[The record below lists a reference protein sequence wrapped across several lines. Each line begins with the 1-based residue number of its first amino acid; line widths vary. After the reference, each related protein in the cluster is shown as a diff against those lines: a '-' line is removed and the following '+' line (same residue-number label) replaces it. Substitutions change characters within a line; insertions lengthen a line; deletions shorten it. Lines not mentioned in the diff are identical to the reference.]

1 MDLITITQERD
12 SIFKAEIRNHAFL
25 SDMSVADGGNDGAPS
40 PAEFLVS
47 SLGMCIGMVINTY
60 CNSHGYEKMGLEVSM
75 TFVLESDPKRIKNIT
90 VDITLPEKFPTD
102 RRKAVQN
109 LIKTCV
115 IYNSLHPQTEVDI
128 EIVN

>member
-1 MDLITITQERD
+1 MDLITITQQKD
-12 SIFKAEIRNHAFL
+12 SIFRAEIRNHTFL
-25 SDMSVADGGNDGAPS
+25 SDMSEADGGNDGAPS

-60 CNSHGYEKMGLEVSM
+60 CDSHGYNTKGVEVSM
-75 TFVLESDPKRIKNIT
+75 TFVLAADPKRIKNIT
-90 VDITLPEKFPTD
+90 VDLTLPENFPMD
-102 RRKAVQN
+102 RKKAVHN

-115 IYNSLHPQTEVDI
+115 IYNSLSPQTEVDI

>member
-1 MDLITITQERD
+1 MDLITITQKKD

-25 SDMSVADGGNDGAPS
+25 SDMSFADGGSDGAPS

-60 CNSHGYEKMGLEVSM
+60 CNSHGYEKEGLEVSM

-90 VDITLPEKFPTD
+90 VDITLPENFPAD
-102 RRKAVQN
+102 RKKAVQN

-115 IYNSLHPQTEVDI
+115 IYNSLSPKTEMDI